1 VCPTLH
7 AGCVRCSLRGH
18 MEVTEFMGVDG
29 NLVPLC
35 PDSKN
40 NLLQDS
46 IKAFKRAADLGII
59 TQFRRSCP
67 SMRYFPCR
75 SVRHKRLLA
84 LVSYDQMLQVDV
96 ETALSTIRG
105 WGTDLVEKFNL
116 PDTYDESDENV
127 HHALE
132 RSRARCMTLLGTHA
146 ADFQALLINYC
157 KKVNV
162 MKKTTNAEVLAS
174 IMRATEKDLESLKTL
189 KGLHS
194 EVATKLRSLYL
205 ETDIAGESG
214 NRVLLG
220 LITAKDL
227 NTLPQNITE
236 FPREVSQCESTW
248 RQLGQLEKEY

>member
-1 VCPTLH
+1 LTTVCPTLH

-40 NLLQDS
+40 NSLQDS

-67 SMRYFPCR
+67 SMIYFPCR
-75 SVRHKRLLA
+75 SVRHKCLLA

-105 WGTDLVEKFNL
+105 WATDLVEKFNL

-205 ETDIAGESG
+205 ETDIAG
-214 NRVLLG
+214 
-220 LITAKDL
+220 
-227 NTLPQNITE
+227 
-236 FPREVSQCESTW
+236 
-248 RQLGQLEKEY
+248 